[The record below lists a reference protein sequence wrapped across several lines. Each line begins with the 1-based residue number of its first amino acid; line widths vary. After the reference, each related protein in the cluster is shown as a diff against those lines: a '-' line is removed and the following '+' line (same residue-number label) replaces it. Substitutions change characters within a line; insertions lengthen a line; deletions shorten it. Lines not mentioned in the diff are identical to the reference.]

1 MKPAFAPSPPLFVVL
16 AGLACGFGAPACA
29 DQANPVLPP
38 GGGHGG
44 LTAGG
49 GGTTGE
55 SDALTPSDAADAEP
69 TDTTTSGSD
78 VLTTVCDL
86 LKQNCQ
92 ALGWDARYAC
102 YPVSG
107 GGRCETAGDTGASG
121 TCSLDTDCDG
131 GLVCVPQSAGFA
143 FGYCQ
148 HICDVQTNAT
158 ASVCTYGYTCQPMS
172 GFDKSTDIGRCT
184 AD

>member
-1 MKPAFAPSPPLFVVL
+1 MKPAFAPSPPLLVVL
-16 AGLACGFGAPACA
+16 AGLACAFGAPACA

-38 GGGHGG
+38 SGGHGG

-55 SDALTPSDAADAEP
+55 IDALTPSDAEDTAPVVPADA
-69 TDTTTSGSD
+69 SGI
-78 VLTTVCDL
+78 TCDL
-86 LKQNCQ
+86 LKQNCSS
-92 ALGWDARYAC
+92 LGLGPGSAC

-107 GGRCETAGDTGASG
+107 AGRCEGVGGTGASG

-148 HICDVQTNAT
+148 HICDTTDPTAATCSAGQVCQSLAGFAKTTNVGACNT
-158 ASVCTYGYTCQPMS
+158 P
-172 GFDKSTDIGRCT
+172 
-184 AD
+184 